1 MSSELLLTSDRK
13 KFIDRPVSY
22 LLKADYS
29 VFATQ
34 LFNMNMTQA
43 NPYCFEFKFNRM
55 NPLNLTNEDFGA
67 IEIYKSTYRRD
78 PQQRSREFFRQ
89 FKLTQIAT
97 ILPNETYVSFP
108 SVRFL
113 RFRA

>member
-1 MSSELLLTSDRK
+1 
-13 KFIDRPVSY
+13 
-22 LLKADYS
+22 
-29 VFATQ
+29 
-34 LFNMNMTQA
+34 
-43 NPYCFEFKFNRM
+43 M

-97 ILPNETYVSFP
+97 ILPNETYVSFS
-108 SVRFL
+108 SVVFL
-113 RFRA
+113 RLRAWNSGPEFVSEVLSKVADVKSKVTAV